1 MACMWSSRLFWKL
14 FLTYAG
20 LVLLA
25 VSVCV
30 AIVSGWQEE
39 QLVEQVR
46 RRLHDSAFL
55 LRDDLG
61 DSLAAGRSEAL
72 QQKVRLLGEQ
82 TQTRFTLV
90 SGDGLV
96 LADSEQPGLAEVV
109 EMENHLSR
117 KEFVLASHSGEGISQ
132 RVSPTLGEPFLYF
145 AIAVEQDGL
154 ILGYVRAAQS
164 MASIQREVGSIRRL
178 IWSVGLLVG
187 LSGLAITYWLTQR
200 IIRPIRELTVAA
212 EDIATGNYPDRIEV
226 LSNDELD
233 TLARSFERMSSEL
246 QSRERQLRAS
256 AQQQHAVL
264 GGMIEGVL
272 AVDSRQ
278 QVLFANAAAGRA
290 LSFQPDE
297 VVGSP
302 LLEVVRS
309 HELREIVRQTLNS
322 GELCQGNLS
331 WQADT
336 MRTLKVHATPL
347 PGDPCPGVVLVLH
360 DVTELKRL
368 ESLRQQFVANVSH
381 ELKTPLSS
389 IKAYT
394 ETLLNGALG
403 DSENAPRFLRRID
416 DQADRLHDLIL
427 DMLSLARIESGVA
440 ALELSD
446 VPLQRVVTACLADYE
461 ARAEA
466 AQIELQNVVGSDS
479 VVVRADEESLLQI
492 FSNLV
497 DNAIKYTPSGGTIS
511 VCCHQELGEAVIEVS
526 DTGIGIAPKH
536 LERLFERF
544 YRVDKARSREL
555 GGTGLGLSIVK
566 HLCQTMGGSVLV
578 ESKPGQGSTFQVR
591 IPLA

>member
-1 MACMWSSRLFWKL
+1 MWSSRLFWKL

-25 VSVCV
+25 LSVCV

-46 RRLHDSAFL
+46 RRLHDSASL
-55 LRDDLG
+55 LRDDVGNRLV
-61 DSLAAGRSEAL
+61 AGWNETL
-72 QQKVRLLGEQ
+72 QQKMRSLGEQ

-90 SGDGLV
+90 ASDGLV
-96 LADSEQPGLAEVV
+96 LADSEQPGLVEVA

-117 KEFVLASHSGEGISQ
+117 KEFVLASRSGEGVSRRI
-132 RVSPTLGEPFLYF
+132 SPTLGEPFLYF
-145 AIAVEQDGL
+145 ALAVEQEKE

-164 MASIQREVGSIRRL
+164 MASIQEEVSSIRRL
-178 IWSVGLLVG
+178 IWSVGLMIG

-212 EDIATGNYPDRIEV
+212 EDIAAGDYPERIGV
-226 LSNDELD
+226 HSSDELG
-233 TLARSFERMSSEL
+233 TLARSFEHMNREL
-246 QSRERQLRAS
+246 RSRENQLRTS
-256 AQQQHAVL
+256 AHRQQAVL

-290 LSFQPDE
+290 LSFQPDKIE
-297 VVGSP
+297 GHA
-302 LLEVVRS
+302 LLEVIRS
-309 HELREIVRQTLNS
+309 HELRKIVEQTLNS
-322 GELCQGNLS
+322 GELCQGDLT
-331 WQADT
+331 WKADS
-336 MRTLKVHATPL
+336 MRMLKVHATPL

-368 ESLRQQFVANVSH
+368 ETLRQQFVANVSH

-394 ETLLNGALG
+394 ETLLSGAL
-403 DSENAPRFLRRID
+403 DDRENAPRFLRQID
-416 DQADRLHDLIL
+416 DQADRLHELIL
-427 DMLSLARIESGVA
+427 DMLSLARIESGTA
-440 ALELSD
+440 ALELAD
-446 VPLQRVVTACLADYE
+446 VPLKRVILTCLADYD
-461 ARAEA
+461 ARSKA
-466 AQIELQNVVGSDS
+466 AQVTLNNESDCDTIE
-479 VVVRADEESLLQI
+479 VRADEESLQQI
-492 FSNLV
+492 LSNLI
-497 DNAIKYTPSGGTIS
+497 DNAIKYTPSGGAITIRYR
-511 VCCHQELGEAVIEVS
+511 QESDVAVIEVS
-526 DTGIGIAPKH
+526 DTGIGIAPEH
-536 LERLFERF
+536 QERLFERF

-566 HLCQTMGGSVLV
+566 HLCQAMGGSVSV
-578 ESKPGQGSTFQVR
+578 ESKLGQGSTFQVR